1 MIRQFPSY
9 PQGIHREVG
18 IKVAPYDHAPPAL
31 RPGSMNPKFTRS
43 VRGRQLAGSPDG
55 IGDIDSIN
63 SEGIDTY
70 PNELDVLAAA
80 DDVAG
85 NGVFDPNLSH
95 GNVHPDAGVFAEHL
109 SLPGYV
115 ARDRFYAPS
124 EVLDI
129 TTGQPVEYVP
139 GGAVA
144 FQEGQLETLQ
154 QLQELYATPPES
166 EWRPQQ
172 AARVDTWIPQ
182 EFSEGV
188 SGCGC
193 ARGTGADPVTPAV
206 APKAEGLP
214 VWAYGLMGVGAGLGL
229 MYLLSKG
236 GKR

>member
-9 PQGIHREVG
+9 PQGIRREVG
-18 IKVAPYDHAPPAL
+18 IKVAPYDHGPPAL
-31 RPGSMNPKFTRS
+31 RPSSMNPKLSRS

-55 IGDIDSIN
+55 IGDIDNIN

-115 ARDRFYAPS
+115 ARDKFYAPS
-124 EVLDI
+124 EVMDI

-139 GGAVA
+139 SGAVA
-144 FQEGQLETLQ
+144 FQEGQVETLQ
-154 QLQELYATPPES
+154 QIQELYATPPGS
-166 EWRPQQ
+166 EWKPRQ

-182 EFSEGV
+182 EFS
-188 SGCGC
+188 
-193 ARGTGADPVTPAV
+193 
-206 APKAEGLP
+206 
-214 VWAYGLMGVGAGLGL
+214 MGVGADPTPTPTPTPVTPTKEGIPVWVYGLVGVGAGVGL
-229 MYLLSKG
+229 MYLVQSSKRG
-236 GKR
+236 R